1 MIIIKK
7 IIILSIVMMIII
19 INILIRTVAVL
30 VNTSSA
36 NDNNNNNNNNI
47 RILIIIPCTQW
58 NTAGGES
65 AANTHR
71 SILLVQCRIK
81 VFGPFTRG
89 SGKQAK
95 RAINPVPTTGPALTT
110 PRTL

>member
-1 MIIIKK
+1 MIIIKI

-36 NDNNNNNNNNI
+36 NDNNNNNI